1 MSKLLI
7 LGAGGYGRTVA
18 DVAAQMGLY
27 ETIAFLDDG
36 QTGPHILGPCA
47 DFDKFPGWHIYPA
60 FGDCAIRWSW
70 VRKLTGEGIT
80 VPTLIHPR
88 AYVSP
93 TAKIGPGT
101 VILPGAMVGTGVTVG
116 AGCILNMG
124 SVTDHDCSLG
134 SGCHLA
140 PGAIVKAENHIP
152 DCTKIDSGEVIQN
165 RAFPR

>member
-36 QTGPHILGPCA
+36 RTDHLILGPCA
-47 DFDKFPGWHIYPA
+47 DYTRFPGWHIYPA
-60 FGDCAIRWSW
+60 FGDCAIRCSW
-70 VRKLTGEGIT
+70 IRKLTGEGIT
-80 VPTLIHPR
+80 VPTIIHPR

-93 TAKIGPGT
+93 AAKIGPGT